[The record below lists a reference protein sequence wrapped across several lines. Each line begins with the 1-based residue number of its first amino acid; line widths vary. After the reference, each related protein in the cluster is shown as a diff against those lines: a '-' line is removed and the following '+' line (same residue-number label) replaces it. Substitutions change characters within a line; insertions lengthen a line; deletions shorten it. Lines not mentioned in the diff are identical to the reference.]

1 MTKTWWQKPVRFGLR
16 EDTPPSRAKHIRLVN
31 VVVYVGLLLY
41 FIYLGWFLAIGA
53 PAAALAVN
61 LSTIAGL
68 LTCWWLNHSGRH
80 RQAAAAVVVLGISS
94 QIYWTVA
101 FGPQASYH
109 LPLLAMVVWAPL
121 FVNWQDGQ
129 RAVFAL
135 AGLAALAFG
144 FTTVTALTSTEL
156 PGKLPFADA
165 LLETNRF
172 AAHGIT
178 LLLLLVCALY
188 SNRNAFLAEEALA
201 HQAEE
206 LRAAQ
211 AKMLEGEREVALG
224 RLASGVAHELNTP
237 LGALR
242 SSVDTL
248 DKLVSRGLS
257 PIGDEPAQKTRAE
270 RRLAKLPSL
279 VVTIH
284 EALDRIGQAATTL
297 EYFTAVDAAALKP
310 IDLRDSI
317 DATLQL
323 TAIEAKRNDPSE
335 LPRVI
340 AAPARVN
347 QALLALCDFAA
358 QRSDQPIHIATRA
371 QGDHVIVSI
380 ADTGPPIDRA
390 DCEALFDMD
399 FAAQEG
405 RVGLQVVLPLARRAV
420 EQAGG
425 SLVIEPSEGGA
436 RSVLSLP
443 RKDEGSRPT

>member
-1 MTKTWWQKPVRFGLR
+1 MSFGLR
-16 EDTPPSRAKHIRLVN
+16 EDTPPTRAKHIRLVN

-41 FIYLGWFLAIGA
+41 VVYLGWYLAIGA

-68 LTCWWLNHSGRH
+68 LSCWWLNHSGH
-80 RQAAAAVVVLGISS
+80 YRQAAVAVVVVGILS
-94 QIYWTVA
+94 QTYWAVA
-101 FGPQASYH
+101 FGPKAAYH

-121 FVNWQDGQ
+121 FVHWQDGR

-135 AGLAALAFG
+135 AGVAALAFG
-144 FTTVTALTSTEL
+144 CATVTALTGTEL

-165 LLETNRF
+165 LLEANRF
-172 AAHGIT
+172 AAHGVT

-188 SNRNAFLAEEALA
+188 SNRNAFLAEEALE

-211 AKMLEGEREVALG
+211 AKMLEGERQAALG

-257 PIGDEPAQKTRAE
+257 RTSDEPAQKARAE
-270 RRLAKLPSL
+270 RRLAKLPGL

-284 EALDRIGQAATTL
+284 QALDRLGQAATTL
-297 EYFTAVDAAALKP
+297 EYFTAVDAAELKP

-323 TAIEAKRNDPSE
+323 TAIEAERDDPSE
-335 LPRVI
+335 LPQVL

-358 QRSDQPIHIATRA
+358 KRSDQRIHIATRA
-371 QGDHVIVSI
+371 QGDHVVVSI
-380 ADTGPPIDRA
+380 SDSGPPIDRA
-390 DCEALFDMD
+390 ECEALFDLEL
-399 FAAQEG
+399 AARDS
-405 RVGLQVVLPLARRAV
+405 RVGLEVALPLARRAI

-425 SLVIEPSEGGA
+425 SLVIEPTDDGA
-436 RSVLSLP
+436 RSVISLP
-443 RKDEGSRPT
+443 RGAGE